1 MAASKQVKM
10 EEEDGAKEKE
20 DVDSKEG
27 HHSHQFRVK
36 FPNDNVEYTVYCNQA
51 CTVLEAITSELNT
64 PFMMMMMK
72 KKNCTNNNLI
82 IQMDEVIVATHFP
95 CSCIVKD
102 ACLIIHC
109 KPEEVEEARDHDKVL
124 SRDKYSVFCISKDGG
139 QFAKTRKLFKSNTVK
154 HFSYLCVYA
163 KKGITVKEALKEDGR
178 FLDLQDFELSKI
190 EDSKK
195 RTLCTQN
202 IDDLDGKKFKIC
214 LYQTPSRANRQANS
228 KQQVQ
233 QKQPSASEKSQ
244 QNAESVLHRAQQSEI
259 SVRRPMESTFNGEV
273 SEWFKHLEE
282 WVTSDSF
289 ATMLELRKEDFGKVQ
304 QSFSEIDRLKMLI
317 EMGESVCLVKINVF
331 GAENEGTGFVLYDN
345 FVLTNAHLF
354 KVCAGLKR
362 DRWKDD
368 VKITV
373 VFNYEK
379 TNCESKKELKANVW
393 DGNDALDYA
402 ILELDI
408 EKHSSN
414 QTTEETEVPPG
425 LLSNFGPSPGD
436 GEACLIGH
444 PNGGVKKLDPTC
456 IIPKEKREESVNQNL
471 EGYSDYILTL
481 CSINQEIKKCPN
493 ACVTYNTF
501 MFHGASGSPVFDG
514 HGRVFGLHSGG
525 YFYDFIK
532 PNQSV
537 IEFAQPLLTIF
548 RDFMYKLRE
557 SSNRKQLERIEEE
570 AKGNPY
576 LQQILEERIPNI
588 GIEY

>member
-1 MAASKQVKM
+1 LSQSNVLLAARNSEQKT
-10 EEEDGAKEKE
+10 EDNLQQMGVIKAMDIYTILILFTKITG
-20 DVDSKEG
+20 G

-214 LYQTPSRANRQANS
+214 LYQTPSR
-228 KQQVQ
+228 
-233 QKQPSASEKSQ
+233 
-244 QNAESVLHRAQQSEI
+244 
-259 SVRRPMESTFNGEV
+259 V

-570 AKGNPY
+570 CTLSHQAVTNMS
-576 LQQILEERIPNI
+576 LHCESV
-588 GIEY
+588 